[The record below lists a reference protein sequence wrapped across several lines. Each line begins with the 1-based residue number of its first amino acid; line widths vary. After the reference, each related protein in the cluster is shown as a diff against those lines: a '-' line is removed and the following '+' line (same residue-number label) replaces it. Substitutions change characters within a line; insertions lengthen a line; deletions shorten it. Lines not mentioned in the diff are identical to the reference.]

1 MNIYKLK
8 QKYVPLVFTSNDF
21 KEIIIHVT
29 NKSDFNFLTDISLS
43 KSELDLF
50 LKITEIFLETKKPL
64 SYILNN
70 KYFYKYDFFVNE
82 DVLIPRQETECI
94 VEEVI
99 KYDLKNKN
107 LFDIC
112 CGSGCIGITLKNLQP
127 EVNLHLTDISPQ
139 AIKVAKLNL
148 AKHNK
153 NAKTFISDFLNI
165 FEETKIIPDFITINP
180 PYIKLSDLHI
190 QNSVK
195 NFEPHLALFAKE
207 DGLEFYK
214 ILVNKLDFLFQLN
227 SKLVI
232 FCEFGFEQ
240 KEELE
245 NIFSGK
251 IVKYNIDFKKDY
263 SNNWRMFII
272 TSKEIYGK

>member
-8 QKYVPLVFTSNDF
+8 QKYVPLVFKSNDF

-29 NKSDFNFLTDISLS
+29 NKSDFNFLTDMSLS

-50 LKITEIFLETKKPL
+50 LKITKIFLETKKPL
-64 SYILNN
+64 AYILKN

-127 EVNLHLTDISPQ
+127 EANLYLTDILPE

-148 AKHNK
+148 EKHNK
-153 NAKTFISDFLNI
+153 KAKTFISDFLNI
-165 FEETKIIPDFITINP
+165 FEETKITPDFITINP

-195 NFEPHLALFAKE
+195 NFEPLLALFAKD

-245 NIFSGK
+245 SIFSGK